1 MDDLAKYL
9 PQIALLPPSEQKAL
23 LTLMQKL
30 DTAKAK
36 QEATQNFLPFIH
48 YMWPSFIDGA
58 HHKKMAN
65 LFDEVIAGKKKRV
78 IINMPPRHTKS
89 EFASIHL
96 PAYFLGRAPEKK
108 VMMASHT
115 AELAV
120 GFGRKVRGLID
131 RKDFQELFPGVRLSA
146 DNKAAGRWATN
157 RGGEYFAVGVNGAVA
172 GKGADLFIIDDPHA
186 LEVGTPIP
194 TPSGFVAIK
203 DLRVG
208 DEVFGPDGE
217 TTKIIAKS
225 DIWHDRELYSV
236 LTDDGQEILCDSKH
250 LWTVRSDTKLSANDA
265 TFTTEQLSEWNKS
278 SKPCLPRHFPVAYP
292 DAELPIDPWV
302 LGAWL
307 GDGTSSLGRMTCHPD
322 DRAYMVGEFTRRGYE
337 VTDLADEYSF
347 GVRGLRR
354 QLIDAGLLNN
364 KHVPEL
370 YLRGSIDQR
379 TALLQGMMDTD
390 GTVLKNGQCGFYNT
404 NKALVEAVV
413 QLLHSL
419 GVKATMRWADD
430 KRSRWGSAKRVY
442 RVMFRMHKAALMPRK
457 NQYTYTPTDKRCRSI
472 TVQKTGTYG
481 SVQCITVDREDGL
494 FLAGEGYVVTHN
506 SEQDAIQGE
515 YNPEIYTKVMDWYE
529 QGPRQRLQPGAAII
543 VVMTRWSLRDLTGQ
557 LIKKQINTPGS
568 DEWEVIELPAIMP
581 ANEEKGLAERP
592 LWPEFWKMEELLRTK
607 NSMAVSKWNAQYQQQ
622 PTSEE
627 GALIKRAMWQDWKST
642 KPPKCDVIVQSWD
655 TAFTTG
661 TRSDYSACTTWG
673 IFKNEETGRNNII
686 LLDAERGKW
695 EFPQLKRK
703 ALELYQQ
710 HEPDICLIEG
720 RATGQPLIYELRA
733 MGIPIQEVTVGRGA
747 IGQGNDKISR
757 INSVTDIFAS
767 GNVYAPM
774 SKRWAEE
781 VIEECAAFPAGE
793 HDDYV
798 DTVTMAM
805 YRFRQGGWL
814 INENDEW
821 RDEQYRPRKRYY

>member
-265 TFTTEQLSEWNKS
+265 TFTSPSW
-278 SKPCLPRHFPVAYP
+278 
-292 DAELPIDPWV
+292 
-302 LGAWL
+302 
-307 GDGTSSLGRMTCHPD
+307 
-322 DRAYMVGEFTRRGYE
+322 RRR
-337 VTDLADEYSF
+337 
-347 GVRGLRR
+347 VRG
-354 QLIDAGLLNN
+354 
-364 KHVPEL
+364 
-370 YLRGSIDQR
+370 
-379 TALLQGMMDTD
+379 
-390 GTVLKNGQCGFYNT
+390 GF
-404 NKALVEAVV
+404 
-413 QLLHSL
+413 
-419 GVKATMRWADD
+419 
-430 KRSRWGSAKRVY
+430 
-442 RVMFRMHKAALMPRK
+442 
-457 NQYTYTPTDKRCRSI
+457 
-472 TVQKTGTYG
+472 
-481 SVQCITVDREDGL
+481 
-494 FLAGEGYVVTHN
+494 
-506 SEQDAIQGE
+506 
-515 YNPEIYTKVMDWYE
+515 
-529 QGPRQRLQPGAAII
+529 
-543 VVMTRWSLRDLTGQ
+543 
-557 LIKKQINTPGS
+557 
-568 DEWEVIELPAIMP
+568 
-581 ANEEKGLAERP
+581 
-592 LWPEFWKMEELLRTK
+592 
-607 NSMAVSKWNAQYQQQ
+607 
-622 PTSEE
+622 
-627 GALIKRAMWQDWKST
+627 
-642 KPPKCDVIVQSWD
+642 
-655 TAFTTG
+655 
-661 TRSDYSACTTWG
+661 
-673 IFKNEETGRNNII
+673 
-686 LLDAERGKW
+686 
-695 EFPQLKRK
+695 
-703 ALELYQQ
+703 
-710 HEPDICLIEG
+710 
-720 RATGQPLIYELRA
+720 
-733 MGIPIQEVTVGRGA
+733 
-747 IGQGNDKISR
+747 
-757 INSVTDIFAS
+757 
-767 GNVYAPM
+767 
-774 SKRWAEE
+774 
-781 VIEECAAFPAGE
+781 
-793 HDDYV
+793 
-798 DTVTMAM
+798 
-805 YRFRQGGWL
+805 
-814 INENDEW
+814 
-821 RDEQYRPRKRYY
+821 